1 MANQSEI
8 ALLRQRI
15 DREVEALQML
25 KNGFAQV
32 ASHETIMHHYRAL
45 DACYL
50 ELVPHVGEEAAIDTI
65 CGRIEKLL

>member
-15 DREVEALQML
+15 DREVEALHIL

-32 ASHETIMHHYRAL
+32 ASHETIMRHYRAL

-50 ELVPHVGEEAAIDTI
+50 ELVPRMGEEAAIDTI